1 MASLTL
7 NFGQKQE
14 KGYLSVWYQR
24 KDDSHFTIML
34 KRIVPCYSLQVE
46 ESSWSVSSLKDKV

>member
-14 KGYLSVWYQR
+14 KGYLSVWYQW

-34 KRIVPCYSLQVE
+34 KKNCTLLQSPSRRIELECIVPQR
-46 ESSWSVSSLKDKV
+46 